1 MSETSRNVRLAF
13 VWAGLFLTFL
23 KELVLSATTVAWAV
37 VNPGKVLRPAIVA
50 VPLDLR
56 TDWRISVLANIVTLT
71 PGTTSLHV
79 SDDLSTLYVHVMD
92 CPDPDEVVRSIKET
106 FESRILK
113 TEPENPGPRVRTR
126 PLGEGGAS

>member
-23 KELVLSATTVAWAV
+23 KELVLSATSVAWAV
-37 VNPGKVLRPAIVA
+37 VNPGLRLRPAILA

-56 TDWRISVLANIVTLT
+56 TDWRISVLANLVTLT

-79 SDDLSTLYVHVMD
+79 SEDLSTLYVHAMD
-92 CPDPDEVVRSIKET
+92 CKDPDAVVASIKES
-106 FESRILK
+106 FERTILR
-113 TEPENPGPRVRTR
+113 TEPPEADAGTATPAA
-126 PLGEGGAS
+126 EGGKA